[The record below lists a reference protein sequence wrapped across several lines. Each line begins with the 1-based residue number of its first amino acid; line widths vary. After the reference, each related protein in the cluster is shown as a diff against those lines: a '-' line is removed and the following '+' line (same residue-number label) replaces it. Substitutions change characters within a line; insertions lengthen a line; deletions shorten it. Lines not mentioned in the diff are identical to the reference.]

1 MMHLAVVIIAW
12 FLTVVCILG
21 NGAVILIITRTP
33 TLRSTAGGVFVLSLA
48 VADFGVGLLYFP
60 VTYICEN
67 FSCNFYAERIFI
79 TFSSFYL
86 YATRFNLFALTVDR
100 YASIEFPLR
109 YTMFITKKRIYLVV
123 VTAWLVAV
131 VVTFSDSIPYIA
143 PEVQVHVGGFLAWI
157 IVHTVVFS
165 LIPSIILFVTTAR
178 LMLVVKRL
186 RRQTSAIIAQLSF
199 NKMSCDVTVNRRSR
213 EFDYAKV
220 VVVLVSIFVA
230 VFLTEMTANIC
241 LLFKISLCNSDH
253 FDSGIYIL
261 NLINSSANPFVYVL
275 LKKDIRSEF
284 RKVLLHRR
292 STVAPQASTNVS
304 YLQG

>member
-33 TLRSTAGGVFVLSLA
+33 TLRSTAGGAFVLSLA

-67 FSCNFYAERIFI
+67 VSCNFYAERIFI
-79 TFSSFYL
+79 TFSSLCL
-86 YATRFNLFALTVDR
+86 YATRFSLFALTVDR

-109 YTMFITKKRIYLVV
+109 YTVFITKKRIYLVV
-123 VTAWLVAV
+123 VAAWLVAV
-131 VVTFSDSIPYIA
+131 VATFSDSIPWIA
-143 PEVQVHVGGFLAWI
+143 TEIQVHLERFLAWI
-157 IVHTVVFS
+157 IVHTVVLS
-165 LIPSIILFVTTAR
+165 LIPSIILFATTVR
-178 LMLVVKRL
+178 LMLVVRRL
-186 RRQTSAIIAQLSF
+186 RRQTSALIAQLSF

-220 VVVLVSIFVA
+220 VAVLVSIFAA

-241 LLFKISLCNSDH
+241 LLFKISQCNNDH

-284 RKVLLHRR
+284 QKLLLHRR
-292 STVAPQASTNVS
+292 PTVAPQASTNVS
-304 YLQG
+304 YFQG

>member
-1 MMHLAVVIIAW
+1 MHLAVVIIAW

-33 TLRSTAGGVFVLSLA
+33 ALRSTAGGVFVLSLA

-109 YTMFITKKRIYLVV
+109 YTMFSTKKRIYLVV

-131 VVTFSDSIPYIA
+131 VVTFTDSIPSYIA
-143 PEVQVHVGGFLAWI
+143 PEIQAHVGGFLAWS
-157 IVHTVVFS
+157 IVHAVVFN

-220 VVVLVSIFVA
+220 VVVLVSIFAA

-241 LLFKISLCNSDH
+241 LLLKISLCNSDP
-253 FDSGIYIL
+253 FDSGLYIL

>member
-1 MMHLAVVIIAW
+1 MHLAVVIIAW

-48 VADFGVGLLYFP
+48 VADFGVGLLYLP

-67 FSCNFYAERIFI
+67 FSCNFHAERIFI

-131 VVTFSDSIPYIA
+131 VVTFLDSIPYIA
-143 PEVQVHVGGFLAWI
+143 PEIQDHVGGFLAWI
-157 IVHTVVFS
+157 IVHIVVFS

-220 VVVLVSIFVA
+220 VVVLVSIFAA

-241 LLFKISLCNSDH
+241 LVFKISLCNSDH
-253 FDSGIYIL
+253 FDSGLYIL